1 LRGIIDKILKFN
13 LFSLK
18 REQMYTFL
26 LVLFVIL
33 SILLAVVI
41 LIQPG
46 KGDMGLG
53 SIGSGTQVLF
63 GGSGGRSFFEKITW
77 IMTALFILGALGLA
91 LVKSKGKQSSS
102 LTDFTAKTA
111 PVKPQLP
118 EPVKAS
124 QAEE

>member
-1 LRGIIDKILKFN
+1 
-13 LFSLK
+13 
-18 REQMYTFL
+18 MYTFL

-33 SILLAVVI
+33 SILLAITI

-77 IMTALFILGALGLA
+77 VMTALFILGALGLA
-91 LVKSKGKQSSS
+91 LVKSKSKQTSS
-102 LTDFTAKTA
+102 LTDFTVKTSTA
-111 PVKPQLP
+111 VPQAS
-118 EPVKAS
+118 ESTKAS
-124 QAEE
+124 QTEE